1 MGLEFLAVL
10 QRPQP
15 AQPRQLARRQRLAR
29 QQVRILQQA
38 QQQARR
44 QVRRWQDQPLR
55 TPQKGGEHTRV
66 RPPQPEPQRSKR
78 VKQLLRAFPSEPLNE
93 RRVRNKSRQSQLR
106 QVVAAKPERD
116 LKVRPKLSELQLK
129 ERPRARKQRDQL
141 GSGHEVAKPRVHRND
156 HKNNQFGRTVSVKHY
171 GKSARHMSV
180 GLFCTPKMGTM
191 SFFLLRRLYRL
202 EGISRPKAM

>member
-15 AQPRQLARRQRLAR
+15 AQPRQLARVQRRAR
-29 QQVRILQQA
+29 QQVRTQRQV

-66 RPPQPEPQRSKR
+66 RPPQPEPQRLKR

-93 RRVRNKSRQSQLR
+93 RRVRNKSRRSQRR

-141 GSGHEVAKPRVHRND
+141 GSDHEAGKPVLLRND
-156 HKNNQFGRTVSVKHY
+156 HKSKQFGLQASVNAAANQP
-171 GKSARHMSV
+171 G
-180 GLFCTPKMGTM
+180 P
-191 SFFLLRRLYRL
+191 
-202 EGISRPKAM
+202 